1 MCVGA
6 GAWWLRSRRVG
17 EIVHG
22 TTPGLSRLWPVKW
35 VWYSTL
41 CLHRTDSLASRRVGP
56 QAPIESPCE
65 PSWLWASTMHDLPPT
80 LVSVKNLSKDYRP
93 GGTVVRALHDVTL
106 DVLPGEFCAFVGP
119 SGCGKSTLLNLIG
132 GLDAPTSGTIAL
144 DGRPVTDASPMEWT
158 RLRRE
163 LIGIVFQAFHLI
175 PGLTVA
181 ENVALPIL
189 LKGKQGHG
197 IAARIDEVLRAVGME
212 GRRSHRP
219 SELSGGEQQRVAIAR
234 AIVHRPRLILADEP
248 TGNLDSKQGA
258 DIVNLFRTLPQRYG
272 HSVLLVTHSE
282 TAAAAADYVW
292 HMRDGRLVNCVRRQA

>member
-1 MCVGA
+1 MNGCGI
-6 GAWWLRSRRVG
+6 GPFRLHRVDSTG
-17 EIVHG
+17 PVRFGSHAPAENCRQ
-22 TTPGLSRLWPVKW
+22 PSRLW
-35 VWYSTL
+35 
-41 CLHRTDSLASRRVGP
+41 G
-56 QAPIESPCE
+56 
-65 PSWLWASTMHDLPPT
+65 STMHASPRT
-80 LVSVKNLSKDYRP
+80 LVSVNHLSKEYRP

-106 DVLPGEFCAFVGP
+106 DVQPGEFCAFVGP

-132 GLDAPTSGTIAL
+132 GLDTPTSGSIAL
-144 DGRPVTDASPMEWT
+144 DGQPVTGASPMEWT

-175 PGLTVA
+175 PGLTVG

-189 LKGKQGHG
+189 LRGEQGRG
-197 IAARIDEVLRAVGME
+197 LAGRIDEALQAVGMQ

-258 DIVNLFRTLPQRYG
+258 DVISLFRTLPQRYG

-282 TAAAAADYVW
+282 SAAAAADYVW
-292 HMRDGRLVNCVRRQA
+292 HMQDGRLVDCVRQQASAVQTL